1 MQSKIIKN
9 LRSWLNFIN
18 PTADR
23 GHFCQQTQQWVRRLD
38 SLIANKNQEN
48 NRLDEASEAVA
59 INISTHIEFL
69 DKQIKEVEE
78 LISNHIKGHKD
89 LNDKSKLDTGLIFQ
103 DKFLLILLPFLSVA
117 FKRHFV
123 NNHDK
128 HSLVFDNQCS
138 NEIFDYYIYP
148 CSY

>member
-1 MQSKIIKN
+1 MS
-9 LRSWLNFIN
+9 
-18 PTADR
+18 
-23 GHFCQQTQQWVRRLD
+23 
-38 SLIANKNQEN
+38 
-48 NRLDEASEAVA
+48 
-59 INISTHIEFL
+59 INITSYKAIFLNLMAVTIIGGHQRKKALLQAGYKPSDVIE
-69 DKQIKEVEE
+69 V
-78 LISNHIKGHKD
+78 
-89 LNDKSKLDTGLIFQ
+89 LDTGLIFQ